1 MKICIVTGGSGF
13 LGYEICKYFSNK
25 NYKVYNLDLNLPKKN
40 KSKNIINKKV
50 DITSHIEVKQFF
62 KSLEKKKNKCFNQ

>member
-50 DITSHIEVKQFF
+50 DITSHI
-62 KSLEKKKNKCFNQ
+62 